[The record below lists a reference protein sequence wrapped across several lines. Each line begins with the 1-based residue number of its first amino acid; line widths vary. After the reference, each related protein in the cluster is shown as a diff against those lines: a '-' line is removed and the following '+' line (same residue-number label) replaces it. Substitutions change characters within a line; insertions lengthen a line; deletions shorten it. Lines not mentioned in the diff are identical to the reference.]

1 MEITIEQ
8 KTQRRG
14 THPLKFIL
22 WLFMVSISMVFAAF
36 TSAYIVRRGDGN
48 WLIFELPQLFWISTA
63 LIVVS
68 SITMHIAYL
77 SAKKDNLSV
86 MRTSLIITTLLGI
99 GFMVTQYLGW
109 QELQANG
116 IFLGGK
122 DSNPA
127 GSFVYVISGVHAFHV
142 VSGVIFLIITL
153 IQGLR
158 YKIHS
163 KQMIT
168 MSLCTSYWHYL
179 DLLWVYLFVFLLII
193 R

>member
-8 KTQRRG
+8 KAPRRG

-22 WLFMVSISMVFAAF
+22 WLFMVSISMIFAAF

-63 LIVVS
+63 VIVLS

-77 SAKKDNLSV
+77 SAKKDNLST
-86 MRTSLIITTLLGI
+86 MRISLIITTLLGI
-99 GFMVTQYLGW
+99 VFMVTQYLGW
-109 QELQANG
+109 QELQSNG

-142 VSGVIFLIITL
+142 VSGVVFLIITL

-179 DLLWVYLFVFLLII
+179 DILWVYLFVFMLII